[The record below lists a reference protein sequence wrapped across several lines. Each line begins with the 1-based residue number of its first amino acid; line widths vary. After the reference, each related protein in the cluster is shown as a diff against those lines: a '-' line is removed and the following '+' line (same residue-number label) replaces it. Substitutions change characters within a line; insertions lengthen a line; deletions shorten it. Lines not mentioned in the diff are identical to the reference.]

1 MSSLAAARAD
11 NFYIPNNFDPNRPSR
26 APRPDN
32 MKKDYSLIRLNFY
45 QDMRSCFTLDV
56 FNVRK

>member
-32 MKKDYSLIRLNFY
+32 MKKDYSLHVGIHFEVVNYSQKLGDNGLSY
-45 QDMRSCFTLDV
+45 
-56 FNVRK
+56 

>member
-1 MSSLAAARAD
+1 
-11 NFYIPNNFDPNRPSR
+11 
-26 APRPDN
+26 

-56 FNVRK
+56 FNVRKWSQKENVLMQKKDKVNFLFLSGKVS

>member
-1 MSSLAAARAD
+1 MSFLAAGRAD
-11 NFYIPNNFDPNRPSR
+11 DFYIPNNFDPNKLSR

-45 QDMRSCFTLDV
+45 
-56 FNVRK
+56 